1 MDTSSEPR
9 AEPRQARPARYP
21 FDLVDVWHTRD
32 GARVL
37 IRPVHPQDLELAQAF
52 VRELS
57 PESRYNRFHGAVKEL
72 TPVMAHWATHVD
84 YDRHMAL
91 IAVVYAD
98 ELQREG
104 REIEIG
110 AARYAVSADGETAEF
125 AVAVADAWQGRGV
138 GARLLRGLIEVAAR
152 RGLRW
157 MEGDVLATNR
167 GMRALARKL
176 GFQGRARGGEARL
189 VRVSR
194 ILRSEDARNGARGA
208 ARAGWRGLFG
218 MLRAGPISA

>member
-1 MDTSSEPR
+1 MET
-9 AEPRQARPARYP
+9 ARYP
-21 FDLVDVWHTRD
+21 FDLVDVWHMRD

-37 IRPVHPQDLELAQAF
+37 VRPVHPQDLELAQAF
-52 VRELS
+52 VRNLS

-72 TPVMAHWATHVD
+72 TPGMARWATHVD

-91 IAVVYAD
+91 IAVVYV
-98 ELQREG
+98 EG
-104 REIEIG
+104 REVEIG
-110 AARYAVSADGETAEF
+110 AARYAVGADGETAEF
-125 AVAVADAWQGRGV
+125 AVAVADAWQGHGV

-167 GMRALARKL
+167 GMRNLARKL
-176 GFQGRARGGEARL
+176 GFQSRDRGGEARL

-194 ILRSEDARNGARGA
+194 ILRSEDARSTARIA
-208 ARAGWRGLFG
+208 ARPGWRGVLG
-218 MLRAGPISA
+218 LLRAGLSSA

>member
-1 MDTSSEPR
+1 METSSEPR
-9 AEPRQARPARYP
+9 AEPRQAEAPPVRYP

-32 GARVL
+32 GERVL
-37 IRPVHPQDLELAQAF
+37 IRPVHPQDLDLVQTF

-72 TPVMAHWATHVD
+72 TPGMARWATHVD

-91 IAVVYAD
+91 IAVVY
-98 ELQREG
+98 REG

-138 GARLLRGLIEVAAR
+138 GDRLLRGLIEVAAR

-157 MEGDVLATNR
+157 MEGEILATNR

-176 GFQGRARGGEARL
+176 GFQSRARSGEARL

-194 ILRSEDARNGARGA
+194 ILRSEDARSGARGTE
-208 ARAGWRGLFG
+208 RAGWRDLFG
-218 MLRAGPISA
+218 MLRVRPFSLG